1 MRRGTK
7 KALADL
13 YAEDAKDEEPK
24 QADKPKEANKKEKEK
39 ETTHSEPFMKALEL
53 KRQNAFYGENQLN
66 ELSRQTMEEQWP
78 AVVARIKETERQ
90 RAEQEFLDKMMLGHD
105 EEEEGEIS
113 SL

>member
-13 YAEDAKDEEPK
+13 YAEDAKEEEPK

-53 KRQNAFYGENQLN
+53 KRQDAFYGEMQLN
-66 ELSRQTMEEQWP
+66 ELSRQAEE
-78 AVVARIKETERQ
+78 ER
-90 RAEQEFLDKMMLGHD
+90 RAKKAEQEFLDKMLLCD
-105 EEEEGEIS
+105 EELEEGEMS